1 MASNISYAGIDPDY
15 PVAGQDNDSQGFRDN
30 FGLIRTGLQTAQS
43 EITTLQSDTAKL
55 NEANDFGGNNIT
67 NANTLRGTETF
78 YNGGVRAVNT
88 NISFESGHYQSFS
101 INADNLVFTFTD
113 WPASGKYAKIRVAI
127 FGNGITGLHY
137 KWETE
142 NSGTI
147 KVRSATVSGNP
158 VWPNPDSHTITSSA
172 HPQIYDFWTYD
183 GGSVVYGEYIG
194 DFNQDYSD
202 L

>member
-1 MASNISYAGIDPDY
+1 MASNISYTGIDPDY

-43 EITTLQSDTAKL
+43 EISTLQSDTAKL

-67 NANTLRGTETF
+67 NANVLRGTETF
-78 YNGGVRAVNT
+78 YNGGVRSVNT

-101 INADNLVFTFTD
+101 LNADNLVFTFTD
-113 WPASGKYAKIRVAI
+113 WPASGRYAKIRVAI
-127 FGNGITGLHY
+127 FGNGNDNFKYT
-137 KWETE
+137 WETE
-142 NSGTI
+142 NGGAIKTKQVPAFPDPATNTI
-147 KVRSATVSGNP
+147 
-158 VWPNPDSHTITSSA
+158 ISSA

-183 GGSVVYGEYIG
+183 GGSAVYGEYLG
-194 DFNQDYSD
+194 QFDNV